1 MPETWLRR
9 LDGATQFRALAEPF
23 LLRSE
28 AQNNLALG
36 LASLLEISPYVYG
49 SEPYFAVVERAGE
62 VVATALMTPPERLVL
77 SLCLETEVL
86 REIASDVR
94 AFLPRTAG
102 VMAPAPAAAAFAAA
116 WQNLTGEETRLFL
129 AERVYRLDRVRPPE
143 GVSGR
148 LRRIGLE
155 DRELLLE
162 WYGAFELEALGHVSD
177 GDDLARMVDRLL
189 AASPERRGAFLW
201 EDPVPA
207 CLVAYGGPTP
217 NSMRIGPVYTPPAM
231 RRRGYASACTAAA
244 SAWLLANGRAF
255 VTLFTDLSNPT
266 SNAIYQAIGYE
277 PVCDVDAYDFIPK
290 GE

>member
-1 MPETWLRR
+1 MPAHQLRR
-9 LDGATQFRALAEPF
+9 LDNAAQFRALAEPF
-23 LLRSE
+23 LLRNE

-36 LASLLEISPYVYG
+36 LASLLEINPNAYG
-49 SEPYFAVVERAGE
+49 SEPYFAVVANAGE

-77 SLCLETEVL
+77 SFCLEPDVL
-86 REIASDVR
+86 RTIASDVY

-102 VMAPAPAAAAFAAA
+102 VMAPAPTAEAFAAV
-116 WQNLTGEETRLFL
+116 WQDLTGEETSLFL
-129 AERVYRLDRVRPPE
+129 AERVYRLERVRPPA

-148 LRRIGLE
+148 MRRISPA

-162 WYGAFELEALGHVSD
+162 WYAAFESEALGHTSTE
-177 GDDLARMVDRLL
+177 DDLARMVDRLL
-189 AASPERRGAFLW
+189 AGPPERRGAFLW
-201 EDPVPA
+201 EDPAPA

-217 NSMRIGPVYTPPAM
+217 NSMRIGPVYTPPTA
-231 RRRGYASACTAAA
+231 RRRGYASACTAEA

-255 VTLFTDLSNPT
+255 LTLFTDLANPT

-290 GE
+290 RE